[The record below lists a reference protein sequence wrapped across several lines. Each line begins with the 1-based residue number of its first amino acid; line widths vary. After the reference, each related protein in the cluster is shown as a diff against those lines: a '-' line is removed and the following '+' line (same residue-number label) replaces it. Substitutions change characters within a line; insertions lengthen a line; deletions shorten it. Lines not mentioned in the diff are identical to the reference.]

1 MYAIVLTY
9 DKQIQFARLVL
20 ESYSRLWPD
29 CPLTY
34 RIPYNEKFPSA
45 LASRPDVELV
55 RTKSDI
61 KSTME
66 ALLID
71 IEDEEFVFWAI
82 DDRYPVK
89 LVSPDLLEQILAF
102 VSRSPTDIDGVK
114 LTNHAIKVL
123 GDQVQVI
130 GETRFRLQ
138 VDFPGGF
145 YKHHF
150 VKSKVLKKCFL
161 GFDLPR
167 DYSIRMFHDKLL
179 AVTAW
184 NDRVLV
190 PERPIAYFGESCRR
204 GKMTLNCLCDL
215 RKHKLNVPD
224 IECNHK
230 IIVYGDG
237 GRGITRLRYRLELMR
252 RSSFCRR
259 VRRLRRSILGVTK
272 Q

>member
-1 MYAIVLTY
+1 MYAIVLTF
-9 DKQIQFARLVL
+9 DQQIQFARLVL

-29 CPLTY
+29 CSFTY
-34 RIPYNEKFPSA
+34 RIPYNEKVPNA

-55 RTKSDI
+55 RTKRDI
-61 KSTME
+61 KATME
-66 ALLID
+66 TLLID

-89 LVSPDLLEQILAF
+89 LVGTGILEQILAF
-102 VSRSPTDIDGVK
+102 VSQSPTDIDGVK
-114 LTNHAIKVL
+114 LTNHAVKVV

-145 YKHHF
+145 YTHHF
-150 VKSKVLKKCFL
+150 VKSKVLKRCFL
-161 GFDLPR
+161 GFDLPS
-167 DYSIRMFHDKLL
+167 DYSIRQFHDKLL

-190 PERPIAYFGESCRR
+190 PERPIVCFGESCSR

-215 RKHKLNVPD
+215 RKHNLNVPD
-224 IECNHK
+224 IDCIHK
-230 IIVYGDG
+230 IIAYGDG
-237 GRGITRLRYRLELMR
+237 GRRISSLRYSLELMR
-252 RSSFCRR
+252 RLSIRR
-259 VRRLRRSILGVTK
+259 WVRRLRSSILGATK